1 MDPFEKV
8 RALQH
13 LNSRF
18 NRIKLGSTFIVIR
31 AHKKLDKQ
39 TNYKLLIDQSLIII
53 VDVLLMQSN
62 LSLDNV
68 KKSMDRKAYINR
80 LITTQTDVTESKLYL
95 KYIYIV
101 SVDPNFNLL
110 GKG

>member
-1 MDPFEKV
+1 
-8 RALQH
+8 
-13 LNSRF
+13 
-18 NRIKLGSTFIVIR
+18 
-31 AHKKLDKQ
+31 
-39 TNYKLLIDQSLIII
+39 
-53 VDVLLMQSN
+53 MQSN